1 LNLKLTLDG
10 QEIRRYSICSS
21 PDSGELRIAVKQ
33 PSGAF
38 SVCKKQNL
46 KQSVVGAR
54 GGYL

>member
-10 QEIRRYSICSS
+10 QEIRHYPICSS

-38 SVCKKQNL
+38 SVAKNKT
-46 KQSVVGAR
+46 
-54 GGYL
+54 